1 MESTPKRKVL
11 DFVREW
17 VTPILLTIVGLFI
30 WRDLSELRSDVKQ
43 LLIQQSRD
51 RMQIEQIQYDVNTLK
66 ACVFKEMADYP
77 QEEKKM
83 KYLYQN
89 TVGLKEDELTIEYNE
104 I

>member
-77 QEEKKM
+77 KEEKKM
-83 KYLYQN
+83 KDLSQN
-89 TVGLKEDELTIEYNE
+89 TVGLKEDELTLKYDE

>member
-43 LLIQQSRD
+43 LLIQQSSD
-51 RMQIEQIQYDVNTLK
+51 RMQIEQIQYDVNALK
-66 ACVFKEMADYP
+66 ACVFKETANYP
-77 QEEKKM
+77 KKEKKI
-83 KYLYQN
+83 KDLSQN
-89 TVGLKEDELTIEYNE
+89 TVGLKEDELKIEYNE